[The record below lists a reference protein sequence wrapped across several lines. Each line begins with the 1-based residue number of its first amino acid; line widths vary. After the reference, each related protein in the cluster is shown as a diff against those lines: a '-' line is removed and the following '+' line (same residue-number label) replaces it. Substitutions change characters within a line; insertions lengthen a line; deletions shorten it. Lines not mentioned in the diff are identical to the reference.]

1 MRQLAPVV
9 FLLDVKN
16 KMTQE
21 FGDEGVEKGA
31 RPFDKLRETLAKTSS
46 RHGREVP

>member
-16 KMTQE
+16 KVTQQ

-31 RPFDKLRETLAKTSS
+31 RPFDKLRQRLAKTSS
-46 RHGREVP
+46 RQWREVL